1 MSESMQT
8 VGNYTL
14 LETVGQGTFGEVMLA
29 MERHTRESVAVK
41 VLEKCKITDDD
52 ARQRLMNEIAIL
64 HRVQHP
70 NLLHLLEAVEEV
82 DAIYLVCHRLIVSRI
97 VPGANAS
104 LIGSCFSVDSSARS
118 RENAGAALVR
128 QQACAPEG
136 GACSAQRMR
145 GLVAV

>member
-1 MSESMQT
+1 MSETQT
-8 VGNYTL
+8 VGNYTQ

-82 DAIYLVCHRLIVSRI
+82 DAIYLVCHRGLQSRTTRQALRQASSCCSR
-97 VPGANAS
+97 VCASPWPGDGVRGRRRALRVHRA
-104 LIGSCFSVDSSARS
+104 AR
-118 RENAGAALVR
+118 
-128 QQACAPEG
+128 
-136 GACSAQRMR
+136 
-145 GLVAV
+145 